1 MEIMSTAKQ
10 LTGANVEELEIIRR
24 AIYIAGRQF
33 VQTRPSNKDELR
45 EQFIKNGGHVEQ
57 NDTMVFFDHIETIDG
72 FTGEM
77 IVNHYCFSKTLV

>member
-10 LTGANVEELEIIRR
+10 LTGANVKELEIIRR
-24 AIYIAGRQF
+24 AIYIAGRQSL
-33 VQTRPSNKDELR
+33 QSRPSNKDELK
-45 EQFIKNGGHVEQ
+45 EQFVKNGGHVEQ
-57 NDTMVFFDHIETIDG
+57 NDTMVFFDYIETIDG